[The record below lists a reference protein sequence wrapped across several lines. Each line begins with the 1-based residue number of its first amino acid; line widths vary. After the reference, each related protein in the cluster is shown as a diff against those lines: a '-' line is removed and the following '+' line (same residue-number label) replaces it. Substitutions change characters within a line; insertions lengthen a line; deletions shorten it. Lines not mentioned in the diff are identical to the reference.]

1 MYILRKILKILED
14 KNIIINFIAMDTY
27 EYLQK
32 INKINCKLTDNIPI
46 NNNFK
51 NKKIK
56 KNLINSIWDS
66 IVNYSSFDKKVIQQR
81 SIIQNNNSIN
91 TSTFYF
97 SDTYQCKQDNFTI
110 ELIPVEKSL
119 IKESSIKEFST
130 EQNTLQENIIKSDS
144 LKDDAVVK
152 SNFVKDDSIIE
163 NISENKISEL
173 IDLQIEYT
181 QQYCQK
187 IKSLSDINER
197 NVIDEKNIIDDER
210 NVVNDDNNIIAEK
223 NIIDDEENIIDVEKN
238 IIDDDEENT
247 IDVNIDNNDISE
259 TEDSADED
267 LVKNNKENI
276 VKFNDIVK
284 TLELSFPYPSIR
296 EQQQYILDK
305 LKLCDNKKYIIIEA
319 MPGVGKSAIALTIAK
334 HFNSAYILTSTK
346 VLQDQYENEF
356 PNDLK
361 LVKGK
366 SNYMCIFNPKLP
378 CNLAECVD
386 NPKILKLYQCKSMCP
401 YMIARHEAA
410 TNPITVTSYAFFFTW
425 LEKNTEFR
433 PRKILICDEAHLFAS
448 HVINWATI
456 NLHLPTLDKEIH
468 ILNKAEMLMRDCNEK
483 DDSYNLRK
491 ESFEIVT
498 NFKFNED
505 GLTDNNKN
513 FIHAMYVLIKYK
525 LSVLDK
531 IFTLIDSIEDKAK
544 KETYQKILYNSNW
557 NIDNSCITPDIQ
569 DMTKELQEIVLLKK
583 VNNNIQIKGKKGKGN
598 KRRSEILQL
607 KEKLT
612 QLVNNLNNFLNN
624 SSNYNKYVV
633 YVSKHK
639 DQRPILNIKPMQIDH
654 IFYEY
659 INNYG
664 IDHIIFMSA
673 TILSAKLFCNDFG
686 ITQDQVNIIRVDSSF
701 DPKKAPIYYSPVSDM
716 AYKNFIDNKLKAR
729 LTRKIV
735 QKVNAILDL
744 YPNQRGIIHTS
755 NYNIASIIKDN
766 INNPRLIKKREFE
779 TNEQLLARHIK
790 LENSV
795 LVSPSLNTGADLK
808 DDLSRFQIVIKLPF
822 ISLADKAVKIR
833 AEQDPEWYV
842 CDMLK
847 TLIQSCGR
855 SIRSE
860 DDFASTYILDASFYL
875 CIKRYYRWLPNSFM
889 QRIIWNDP
897 ISIEEDDWN

>member
-1 MYILRKILKILED
+1 
-14 KNIIINFIAMDTY
+14 MDTY

-32 INKINCKLTDNIPI
+32 INKINRKLTDNIPI

-51 NKKIK
+51 SKKIK
-56 KNLINSIWDS
+56 KNLINSIWNS
-66 IVNYSSFDKKVIQQR
+66 IVNYSSFDKKVVQQR
-81 SIIQNNNSIN
+81 SIIQNSNSIN

-97 SDTYQCKQDNFTI
+97 SDTYQCKQDDFTI

-119 IKESSIKEFST
+119 VKESSIKEFLI
-130 EQNTLQENIIKSDS
+130 EENALQEDIIRSNSLKSDT
-144 LKDDAVVK
+144 VVN

-173 IDLQIEYT
+173 IDLQIEYA
-181 QQYCQK
+181 QQYCQR
-187 IKSLSDINER
+187 IKSLSDIN
-197 NVIDEKNIIDDER
+197 DE
-210 NVVNDDNNIIAEK
+210 NVVDIN
-223 NIIDDEENIIDVEKN
+223 EENIIDNDENVISIDEEEN
-238 IIDDDEENT
+238 IIDNDEENVIDDDDEENL
-247 IDVNIDNNDISE
+247 IE
-259 TEDSADED
+259 AEDSADDDED

-276 VKFNDIVK
+276 IKFNDIVQ

-296 EQQQYILDK
+296 KQQQYILDK

-410 TNPITVTSYAFFFTW
+410 ASPITVTSYAFFFTW
-425 LEKNTEFR
+425 LEKNTEFK

-468 ILNKAEMLMRDCNEK
+468 VLNQEEMLMRDCNEK

-513 FIHAMYVLIKYK
+513 FIHAIYVLIKYK

-531 IFTLIDSIEDKAK
+531 IFALIDSIEDKAK

-583 VNNNIQIKGKKGKGN
+583 VNNNIQVKGKKGKGN

-624 SSNYNKYVV
+624 LSNYNKYVV

-654 IFYEY
+654 IFDEY
-659 INNYG
+659 INDYG

-735 QKVNAILDL
+735 QKVNAILNL
-744 YPNQRGIIHTS
+744 YPNQRGIIHTG

-779 TNEQLLARHIK
+779 TNEQLLARHTK

-833 AEQDPEWYV
+833 AERDPEWYA

-860 DDFASTYILDASFYL
+860 DDFASTYILDASFYS
-875 CIKRYYRWLPNSFM
+875 CIKRYYRWLPNSFI